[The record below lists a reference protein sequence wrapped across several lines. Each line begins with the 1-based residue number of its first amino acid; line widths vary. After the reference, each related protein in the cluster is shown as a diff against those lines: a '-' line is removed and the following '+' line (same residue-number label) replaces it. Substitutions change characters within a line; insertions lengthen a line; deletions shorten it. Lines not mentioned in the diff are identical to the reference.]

1 MDSRRRVYLSD
12 VIEASNRLDE
22 LVLWILRSRGEL
34 SQHQIVHEIFSTHS
48 FVPSPQK
55 IEKLLND
62 LEQQGYIKREKNGLV
77 SVYSLTEKG
86 QEVANGKTEKVNFL
100 RE

>member
-12 VIEASNRLDE
+12 VIEASKRLDE
-22 LVLWILRSRGEL
+22 LVLW
-34 SQHQIVHEIFSTHS
+34 
-48 FVPSPQK
+48 
-55 IEKLLND
+55 
-62 LEQQGYIKREKNGLV
+62 LV